1 METSQQQLHK
11 EITTANL
18 GFPRMGAEREL
29 KFALEAF
36 WRGERTEDELQT
48 TARVL
53 RSRHWQLQRDAGIDS
68 IPSNDFSLY
77 DHILDMLVALG
88 ATPERFGSGPVTLER
103 YFVMARNSNEQT
115 AMEMTKWFDTNYHYL
130 VPEWSA
136 SLAFTPDPSKV
147 VGEFLEA
154 KALGIVTRPV
164 LVGPIT
170 LLLLGK
176 PVDEG
181 FDVWSLLPRLLT
193 AYRGLLAALR
203 SAGVTDVQL
212 DEPCLCTDLPA
223 GIETQIEAHYQA
235 AYASL
240 AAEGLRLHLAT
251 YFGSLAEN
259 LPLACALPVASLH
272 LDLARAPE
280 QLAKA
285 LLQLHPKQSLS
296 LGVVDGRNIWIN
308 DFDRSNDLLHQAVAK
323 LGAARVVLASSCS
336 LLHVPVDS
344 SGENK
349 LPADVHT
356 WLAFA
361 VQKLDELRALAVGVD
376 QAADAFAA
384 NLALRASRATS
395 SKTANPA
402 VRAALLELTPASFAR
417 PSAYAARIVAQAAAL
432 QLPLL
437 PTTTIGSFPQTAE
450 VRKARA
456 AWRAGKLPQADY
468 DRFLEE
474 QTVACLREQEEAG
487 LDLLVHGEFERNDMV
502 EYFGEQLE
510 GFAFT
515 QNGWVQS
522 YGSRCVKPPVIYGDV
537 HRPAPMTVRWS
548 TFAQSQ
554 TERPV
559 KGMLTGP
566 VTILQWSFVRD
577 DIPRSDVAFQIAL
590 ALRDEV
596 RDLEAAGIRAIQLD
610 EPALREALPL
620 RRAAWDAY
628 LAWAVDAFRLATS
641 GVHDHTQ
648 IHTHMCYCEFEAI
661 LPSIAALDADVISM
675 ESARS
680 KGELLHAFSHVAYPN
695 GIGPG
700 VWDIHSPRVPP
711 QAEMEAMLHQAAQV
725 IDPANLWVNP
735 DCGLK
740 TRGWPEVREA
750 TRHMTAAA
758 KSVRA
763 SLQ

>member
-1 METSQQQLHK
+1 MEMPQKQLHK
-11 EITTANL
+11 ELSTANL
-18 GFPRMGAEREL
+18 GFPRMGVAREL

-48 TARVL
+48 TARAL
-53 RSRHWQLQRDAGIDS
+53 RSRHWRLQRDAGIDS
-68 IPSNDFSLY
+68 IPSNDFSFY
-77 DHILDMLVALG
+77 DHVLDMLVALG

-103 YFVMARNSNEQT
+103 SFAMARNSNEQT

-136 SLAFTPDPSKV
+136 GLTFTPDPSKA

-176 PVDEG
+176 PVAEG
-181 FDVWSLLPRLLT
+181 FDVWSLLPRLLA
-193 AYRGLLAALR
+193 AYRGMLAELR
-203 SAGVTDVQL
+203 AAGVTDVQL

-223 GIETQIEAHYQA
+223 GIEEHYQA

-240 AAEGLRLHLAT
+240 AAEGLHLHLAT

-259 LPLACALPVASLH
+259 LPLACELPLASLH
-272 LDLARAPE
+272 LDLVRAPE

-285 LLQLHPKQSLS
+285 LPLLQPKQSLS
-296 LGVVDGRNIWIN
+296 LGLVDGRNIWIN
-308 DFDRSNDLLHQAVAK
+308 DLDRSDDLLHQAVAK
-323 LGAARVVLASSCS
+323 LGAGRVVLAPSCS
-336 LLHVPVDS
+336 LLHVPVDA
-344 SGENK
+344 SGESK
-349 LPADVHT
+349 LPADVHS

-361 VQKLDELRALAVGVD
+361 VQKLHEARSLAAGPT

-384 NLALRASRATS
+384 NRAARASRATS
-395 SKTANPA
+395 GKTANPA
-402 VRAALLELTPASFAR
+402 VRAALLELTPASFER
-417 PSAYAARIVAQAAAL
+417 PSAYAERVVAQGAIL

-456 AWRAGKLPQADY
+456 AWRAGHMTQVAY

-610 EPALREALPL
+610 EPALREGLPL

-641 GVHDHTQ
+641 GVRDNTQ
-648 IHTHMCYCEFEAI
+648 IHTHMCYCEFEEI

-680 KGELLHAFSHVAYPN
+680 KGELLHAFSHAAYPN

-711 QAEMEAMLHQAAQV
+711 QAEMETMLREAAQV
-725 IDPANLWVNP
+725 IAPANLWVNP

-740 TRGWPEVREA
+740 TRGWSEVREA
-750 TRHMTAAA
+750 ARHMTAAA
-758 KSVRA
+758 RAVRGN
-763 SLQ
+763 LTE